1 MRSGLNKDRWY
12 HVQQRKNKQ
21 INKNK
26 NKKQKPKKKKK
37 KQKTI
42 WSSRKTN
49 ETNSFK
55 IKTQGKF
62 DLAIHKVIQ
71 IDYKEL
77 KFLQLDL
84 TLNILLPLVVT
95 YSHDYMQTSN
105 SQTPLLDSHHTS
117 THASDF
123 DISLKGFKSWLIDLC
138 SN

>member
-1 MRSGLNKDRWY
+1 MISCTAAKK
-12 HVQQRKNKQ
+12 QTNKQ
-21 INKNK
+21 TNKIKNK
-26 NKKQKPKKKKK
+26 NQKKK
-37 KQKTI
+37 KTI
-42 WSSRKTN
+42 WSSWKTN

-62 DLAIHKVIQ
+62 DLAIRKVIQ

-84 TLNILLPLVVT
+84 TLNILLPLVVI

-105 SQTPLLDSHHTS
+105 SQTPLLDLHHTS

-123 DISLKGFKSWLIDLC
+123 DISLKGFKSRLIDLC

>member
-1 MRSGLNKDRWY
+1 MISCTAAKK
-12 HVQQRKNKQ
+12 QTNKQ
-21 INKNK
+21 
-26 NKKQKPKKKKK
+26 KQKQKTKTKKKKK

-62 DLAIHKVIQ
+62 DLAILKVIQ
-71 IDYKEL
+71 INYREL

>member
-1 MRSGLNKDRWY
+1 MYSSEK
-12 HVQQRKNKQ
+12 KNKQ
-21 INKNK
+21 TN
-26 NKKQKPKKKKK
+26 KQKQKQKNRKQKTKTKTKKKK
-37 KQKTI
+37 KTI
-42 WSSRKTN
+42 WSSWKTN

-105 SQTPLLDSHHTS
+105 SQTLLLDSHHTS

-123 DISLKGFKSWLIDLC
+123 DISLKGFKSRLIDLC

>member
-1 MRSGLNKDRWY
+1 MYSSEKT
-12 HVQQRKNKQ
+12 NKQ
-21 INKNK
+21 TN
-26 NKKQKPKKKKK
+26 KQKQKQKNRKQKTKTKTKKKK
-37 KQKTI
+37 KTI
-42 WSSRKTN
+42 WSSWKTN

-62 DLAIHKVIQ
+62 DLAILKVIQ
-71 IDYKEL
+71 INYREL